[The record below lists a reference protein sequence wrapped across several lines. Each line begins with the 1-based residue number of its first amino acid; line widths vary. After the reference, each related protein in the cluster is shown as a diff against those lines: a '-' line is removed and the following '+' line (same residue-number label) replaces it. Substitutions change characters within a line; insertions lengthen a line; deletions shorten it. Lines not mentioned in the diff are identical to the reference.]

1 MIVKDIYGDI
11 RFKIRRNSPSD
22 KLVIDEM
29 FKQNV
34 YHLRD
39 DMFAEG
45 DTILDIGANIGT
57 FTIDVLRR
65 AKNNGVSVT
74 IYAIEPEPHN
84 IRLLEKNIDQNSHL
98 LEDSKVIII
107 SKAIGGHEGKVFI
120 SDGHGGSRVTT
131 EGTKVDII
139 TLDRLIDL
147 YSIKSIAFMKL
158 DIEGSEV
165 PTILNASDRA
175 IDMMLRTAIEFDEQN
190 DVADFTRILD
200 RFARRCSFYTLGV
213 PSRGCY
219 LYTERHI

>member
-11 RFKIRRNSPSD
+11 RFKVRRNSPSD
-22 KLVIDEM
+22 KIVIDEI

-45 DTILDIGANIGT
+45 DIILDIGANIGT

-74 IYAIEPEPHN
+74 VYAIEPEPHN
-84 IRLLEKNIDQNSHL
+84 LRLLERNVEQNSHL
-98 LEDSKVIII
+98 LEDSKVVVVP
-107 SKAIGGHEGKVFI
+107 KAIGGHEGKVLI
-120 SDGHGGSRVTT
+120 SNGHGGSRIANQGS
-131 EGTKVDII
+131 EADLI
-139 TLDRLIDL
+139 TLDQLVDL
-147 YSIKSIAFMKL
+147 YSINSIAFMKL
-158 DIEGSEV
+158 DTEGSEV
-165 PTILNASDRA
+165 PTILKASDRV
-175 IDMMLRTAIEFDEQN
+175 IDMTLRTAIEFDEQN
-190 DVADFTRILD
+190 NVKDFTRIIE

-219 LYTERHI
+219 LYTERHV